1 MIGISRVVVSGNS
14 MSPTYSAG
22 DWLLIRYLSGQE
34 HTLVSGLVYLIED
47 PTRPGINLL
56 KRLKEVRLE
65 NGVTRYWVEGDNLA
79 STDSRQWGW
88 IEKDRFKAKVLLRYK
103 KGD

>member
-1 MIGISRVVVSGNS
+1 

-34 HTLVSGLVYLIED
+34 HILVSGLVYLIED
-47 PTRPGINLL
+47 PTRPGVSLL

-65 NGVTRYWVEGDNLA
+65 NGVARYWVEGDNLA

>member
-1 MIGISRVVVSGNS
+1 

-88 IEKDRFKAKVLLRYK
+88 IKKDRFKAKVLLRYK

>member
-1 MIGISRVVVSGNS
+1 
-14 MSPTYSAG
+14 
-22 DWLLIRYLSGQE
+22 
-34 HTLVSGLVYLIED
+34 
-47 PTRPGINLL
+47 L

-103 KGD
+103 KGN